1 MSEDIKPQHY
11 KMPIT
16 PIEFIQ
22 ANNLDFCVG
31 SIIKYVTRFR
41 QKNGKEDLLKARTY
55 IDYILNHEYGKDEN
69 YGQGKFEG

>member
-1 MSEDIKPQHY
+1 MENKDANHQIRPKHY
-11 KMPIT
+11 EMPIT

-55 IDYILNHEYGKDEN
+55 IDLILKHEYPNEN
-69 YGQGKFEG
+69 N